1 MTRLIIRPHPDGL
14 DVWAQI
20 EPVPASRPRVTR
32 WGTYYGKRY
41 ANFRKEFAG
50 ILGQTDLPK
59 DLPLRGRLK
68 AIVSFFVSKP
78 KTSKRSWPV
87 GDLDN
92 YLKTLDVFNG
102 VLWAD
107 DDQICEF
114 DADKRFVGSD
124 EPGILIYLRRTKE
137 T

>member
-1 MTRLIIRPHPDGL
+1 
-14 DVWAQI
+14 
-20 EPVPASRPRVTR
+20 
-32 WGTYYGKRY
+32 
-41 ANFRKEFAG
+41 
-50 ILGQTDLPK
+50 LPK

-78 KTSKRSWPV
+78 KTSKRDWPV

-107 DDQICEF
+107 DDQIC
-114 DADKRFVGSD
+114 DKHYD
-124 EPGILIYLRRTKE
+124 P
-137 T
+137 